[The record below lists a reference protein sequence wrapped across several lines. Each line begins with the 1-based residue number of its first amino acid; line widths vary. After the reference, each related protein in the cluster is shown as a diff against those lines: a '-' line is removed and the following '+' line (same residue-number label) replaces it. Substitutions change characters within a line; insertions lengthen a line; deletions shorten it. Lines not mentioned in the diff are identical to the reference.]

1 MHPRAALQ
9 RIDLQPGIIRHHQ
22 NFRPQRTARR
32 QRLDRRILLEG
43 IPRLLRH
50 RKLRIGAHVRN
61 LPRLPQQFPEFPG
74 LVTVVRS
81 QNNAPDLRHAFF
93 LVSFPIRSF
102 RKRTLPGNKVFR
114 RTSTRSRFLMTT
126 SKDMRFRT
134 FLIFGAPGSGKGTQ
148 GAILGRIPR
157 FIHFVCGEVFRALDT
172 RTPLGQKFVE
182 YSSRGELVPDEL
194 TVQLWKANVDSR
206 AEMHLIKP
214 DIDFLVLDGIPR
226 NVEQARLMEPFI
238 DVLHVF
244 HLSCPD
250 RQELHRRIRKRALK
264 ENRFD
269 DARDETIERR
279 IRTYEE
285 ESKPMLDFYPRER
298 VTDIDATQHPAVV
311 FHTIL
316 SRIIALDEFTE
327 SAREVH

>member
-1 MHPRAALQ
+1 MSNHK
-9 RIDLQPGIIRHHQ
+9 D
-22 NFRPQRTARR
+22 ARFKT
-32 QRLDRRILLEG
+32 IL
-43 IPRLLRH
+43 
-50 RKLRIGAHVRN
+50 
-61 LPRLPQQFPEFPG
+61 
-74 LVTVVRS
+74 
-81 QNNAPDLRHAFF
+81 
-93 LVSFPIRSF
+93 
-102 RKRTLPGNKVFR
+102 
-114 RTSTRSRFLMTT
+114 M
-126 SKDMRFRT
+126 
-134 FLIFGAPGSGKGTQ
+134 FGAPGSGKGTQ

-172 RTPLGQKFVE
+172 RT
-182 YSSRGELVPDEL
+182 EL
-194 TVQLWKANVDSR
+194 TVQLWKANIDSR
-206 AEMHLIKP
+206 AESHSFKP

-226 NVEQARLMEPFI
+226 NVEQARLMAPFI

-279 IRTYEE
+279 IRTYEA

-298 VTDIDATQHPAVV
+298 ITDIDATQHPAIV

-316 SRIIALDEFTE
+316 SRIIALDEFKASTE
-327 SAREVH
+327 EVH

>member
-1 MHPRAALQ
+1 MSNPK
-9 RIDLQPGIIRHHQ
+9 D
-22 NFRPQRTARR
+22 
-32 QRLDRRILLEG
+32 E
-43 IPRLLRH
+43 
-50 RKLRIGAHVRN
+50 
-61 LPRLPQQFPEFPG
+61 
-74 LVTVVRS
+74 
-81 QNNAPDLRHAFF
+81 
-93 LVSFPIRSF
+93 
-102 RKRTLPGNKVFR
+102 
-114 RTSTRSRFLMTT
+114 RFQ
-126 SKDMRFRT
+126 T

-182 YSSRGELVPDEL
+182 FSMRGELVPDEL
-194 TVQLWKANVDSR
+194 TVQLWKANIDSR
-206 AEMHLIKP
+206 VESHTFKP

-238 DVLHVF
+238 NVLHVF
-244 HLSCPD
+244 HLSCPN

-269 DARDETIERR
+269 DARDDVIERR

-285 ESKPMLDFYPRER
+285 ESKPMLEFYPRER
-298 VTDIDATQHPAVV
+298 ITDIDATQNAATV

-316 SRIIALDEFTE
+316 SRIIALDAFKER
-327 SAREVH
+327 AREVH

>member
-1 MHPRAALQ
+1 MSNHK
-9 RIDLQPGIIRHHQ
+9 D
-22 NFRPQRTARR
+22 ARFKT
-32 QRLDRRILLEG
+32 IL
-43 IPRLLRH
+43 
-50 RKLRIGAHVRN
+50 
-61 LPRLPQQFPEFPG
+61 
-74 LVTVVRS
+74 
-81 QNNAPDLRHAFF
+81 
-93 LVSFPIRSF
+93 
-102 RKRTLPGNKVFR
+102 
-114 RTSTRSRFLMTT
+114 M
-126 SKDMRFRT
+126 
-134 FLIFGAPGSGKGTQ
+134 FGAPGSGKGTQ

-182 YSSRGELVPDEL
+182 YSMRGELVPDEL
-194 TVQLWKANVDSR
+194 TVQLWKANIDSR
-206 AEMHLIKP
+206 AESHSFKP

-226 NVEQARLMEPFI
+226 NVEQARLMAPYI

-279 IRTYEE
+279 IRTYEA

-298 VTDIDATQHPAVV
+298 ITDIDATQHPAIV

-316 SRIIALDEFTE
+316 SRIISLDEFKVSTE
-327 SAREVH
+327 EVH